1 MKLGYVRLLVREFDA
16 CVAFY
21 RDSIGLPV
29 AMHIE
34 HARFA
39 EFDTGE
45 TALEIYDRR
54 QMAEI
59 AGRASAPDPDGAVDR
74 VLLTFQVDGVDA
86 AYEEMRKKDVAFDV
100 PPTDRPDW
108 GARTAHFSDPD
119 GNLLELFQHLQS
131 EGPN

>member
-1 MKLGYVRLLVREFDA
+1 VKLAYIRLLVRDFDA

-21 RDSIGLPV
+21 RDVIGFPV

-34 HARFA
+34 HAKFA

-45 TALEIYDRR
+45 TALEIYDRG

-59 AGRASAPDPDGAVDR
+59 VGRAATPVADGAIDR
-74 VLLTFQVDGVDA
+74 ALLTLQVTSLDEAYASLTEKGVQ
-86 AYEEMRKKDVAFDV
+86 FDV

-108 GARTAHFSDPD
+108 GARTAHFRDPD
-119 GNLLELFQHLQS
+119 GNLLELFQHVVTES
-131 EGPN
+131 RA